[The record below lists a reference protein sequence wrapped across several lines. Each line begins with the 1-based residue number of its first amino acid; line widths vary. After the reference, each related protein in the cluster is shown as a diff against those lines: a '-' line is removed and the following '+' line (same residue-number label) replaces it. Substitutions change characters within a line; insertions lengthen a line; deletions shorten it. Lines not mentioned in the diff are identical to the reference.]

1 MEEAGDDNTSRRPI
15 CVERGIARG
24 EIGAL
29 GMHQP
34 GKRARRRLF
43 RKRTPQGAPPGT
55 LNPDPESP
63 KPRMRVLAYS
73 PTELHEADVI
83 DIESLRPY
91 CERMPV
97 VWLNVEGVGDVGT
110 MTEIG
115 SVFGIHRLA
124 LEDIVNA
131 NQRPKVET
139 YDENLFIVARM
150 VEWTDHLETD
160 QLSMFLG
167 ENFVVTFQDRP
178 GDCFDGVRNR
188 IRTSRG
194 LIRTQGPDY
203 LAYALLDAT
212 IDAYFPVLEQLG
224 EHLDMLEDEVLS
236 TPRVDSMP
244 EIHDVKRDLLT
255 LRRAVWPM
263 REATNSLLR
272 DDEHLIKK
280 ETRIHLADC
289 YDHTIQLLDL
299 VETYREI
306 ASSLVEM
313 YLSSMSNRMNE
324 VMKVLTIIATIFI
337 PLTFVAGVYGMNF
350 DPDSSPWN
358 MPELRARYG
367 YPICM
372 LVMAIVA
379 AALLYYFR
387 RKGWIGSLPPRE
399 RKRTGD
405 RR

>member
-1 MEEAGDDNTSRRPI
+1 MNHR
-15 CVERGIARG
+15 V
-24 EIGAL
+24 
-29 GMHQP
+29 
-34 GKRARRRLF
+34 KRAKRRLF

-55 LNPDPESP
+55 LSPDPSAP
-63 KPRMRVLAYS
+63 KPTMRVLAYG
-73 PTELHEADVI
+73 PTEFHEAEVR
-83 DIESLRPY
+83 DIESLRPL
-91 CERMPV
+91 CERLPV
-97 VWLNVEGVGDVGT
+97 VWLNVDGVGDVET
-110 MTEIG
+110 MRTIG

-124 LEDIVNA
+124 LADIVNA
-131 NQRPKVET
+131 NQRPKIES

-160 QLSMFLG
+160 QLSLFLG
-167 ENFVVTFQDRP
+167 PNFVVTFQEKA
-178 GDCFDGVRNR
+178 GDCFDGVRQR

-212 IDAYFPVLEQLG
+212 IDAYFPVLERIG
-224 EHLDMLEDEVLS
+224 ENIEALEDEILS
-236 TPRVDSMP
+236 SPHPDDMAAT
-244 EIHDVKRDLLT
+244 HDMKRDLLT

-263 REATNSLLR
+263 REAISTLLR
-272 DDEHLIKK
+272 DGEGSIRK
-280 ETRIHLADC
+280 ETRLHLNDSH
-289 YDHTIQLLDL
+289 DHTVQLLDL

-313 YLSSMSNRMNE
+313 YLSSMSHRLNE

-367 YPICM
+367 YP
-372 LVMAIVA
+372 LSLAAMALVA
-379 AALLYYFR
+379 AGLLYYFR
-387 RKGWIGSLPPRE
+387 RKGWIGSDAARRAKRRRDRE
-399 RKRTGD
+399 
-405 RR
+405 